1 MMSGTAASSAVLIRE
16 AANEP
21 SVGEL
26 FAVKRVYGWTLNSYV
41 VSHLCGA
48 VSYDLT
54 MATLSQVPE
63 GETLGVSATLFV
75 TYRKCPQQ
83 ALARLQGVYPEPSV
97 ASFKGALAHR
107 LIARHLEKGPID
119 DADLPLVCRM
129 ETGANLNGQMAAI
142 GLKPSEFGAVV
153 SEVSDV
159 YARFA
164 SHPLA
169 DEGPV
174 EAEVSFADEVSDG
187 ITLKGRIDAVY
198 GSEADARI
206 VDWKTGAHLGE
217 DVDTQ
222 LAFYALAWKYRT
234 GSLPSS
240 TEAISLA
247 TGERVSSA
255 PTDADIDAV
264 EHDVATMVSELR
276 TAMAAT
282 TELERVAGPYCRWCP
297 LLQDCSE
304 GAAAVSLLD

>member
-1 MMSGTAASSAVLIRE
+1 M
-16 AANEP
+16 
-21 SVGEL
+21 
-26 FAVKRVYGWTLNSYV
+26 
-41 VSHLCGA
+41 VSHLWGV

-54 MATLSQVPE
+54 MVTLSEVPE
-63 GETLGVSATLFV
+63 GEAFGVSATLFV
-75 TYRKCPQQ
+75 TYRRCPQQ
-83 ALARLQGVYPEPSV
+83 ALARLQGVYPAPSV

-107 LIARHLEKGPID
+107 LIARHLTEGPID
-119 DADLPLVCRM
+119 ASDLPLVCRM

-159 YARFA
+159 YTRFR

-198 GSEADARI
+198 GSGGGARI
-206 VDWKTGAHLGE
+206 VDWKTGANLGD

-234 GSLPSS
+234 GSVPQA

-247 TGERVSSA
+247 TGERLSVATSVASVE
-255 PTDADIDAV
+255 AV
-264 EHDVATMVSELR
+264 ERDVAAMVTCLR
-276 TAMAAT
+276 SAMAAD

-297 LLQDCSE
+297 LLDDCSE
-304 GAAAVSLLD
+304 GAAAVTLLD